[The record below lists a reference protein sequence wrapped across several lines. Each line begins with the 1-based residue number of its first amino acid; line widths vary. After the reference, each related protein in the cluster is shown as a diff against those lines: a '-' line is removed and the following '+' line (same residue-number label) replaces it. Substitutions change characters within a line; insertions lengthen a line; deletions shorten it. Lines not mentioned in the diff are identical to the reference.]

1 MQRITAHL
9 LWAEALAKLS
19 RIEALRRDFC
29 QPTVSGWE
37 PPVDMLETAETMIL
51 VAAMPGVR
59 VADVDLSE
67 DGNEL
72 AIVGTR
78 QLPPAIHIARVLRM
92 ELPQGRFER
101 RVVLPPGRYEL
112 VERDLAD
119 GCLTIILKKLG

>member
-19 RIEALRRDFC
+19 RVEALRRDFC
-29 QPTVSGWE
+29 QPTPFGWE
-37 PPVDMLETAETMIL
+37 PPVDMLETAGTVIL
-51 VAAMPGVR
+51 VVAMPGVR
-59 VADVDLSE
+59 VADVELDV

-78 QLPPAIHIARVLRM
+78 RLPPAIHIARVHRM

-101 RVVLPPGRYEL
+101 RVPLPSGHYEL

-119 GCLTIILKKLG
+119 GCLTITLRKLG